1 MNKITSI
8 IISSL
13 LFVSTAFSQD
23 EVAKQILDQLSEKSK
38 SYTDITAEFSFNFSN
53 SVQGISE
60 NSEGKICIKEDMY
73 KLDMSS
79 DLSIINNGET
89 LWYFMKDVPEVQI
102 MENDP
107 EDEMNPSKI
116 FTIYE
121 RGYRYQYKGASSE
134 DGIRVH
140 IINLF
145 PKESGSISKFELYI
159 DAAEIEIKS
168 IKLYD
173 KNGGV
178 TTYKITKFITNSGLS
193 ESTFQFRKKDY
204 PGVEI
209 IDLR

>member
-13 LFVSTAFSQD
+13 LFVSTSFSQD

-38 SYTDITAEFSFNFSN
+38 NYTDITAEFTFNFSN
-53 SVQGISE
+53 SSQGIDE
-60 NSEGKICIKEDMY
+60 NSVGKIWIKEDKY

-102 MENDP
+102 MENDL
-107 EDEMNPSKI
+107 EDEMNPSEI
-116 FTIYE
+116 FTLYE
-121 RGYRYQYKGASSE
+121 RGYSYQYKGASAE
-134 DGIRVH
+134 GGKRVH
-140 IINLF
+140 IIQLF

-159 DAAEIEIKS
+159 DAAEIEINS

-178 TTYKITKFITNSGLS
+178 TTYQIKKFITNSGLS
-193 ESTFQFRKKDY
+193 ENTFIFRKKDY
-204 PGVEI
+204 PGVEV

>member
-1 MNKITSI
+1 MYKITSI

-13 LFVSTAFSQD
+13 LFISSAFSQD
-23 EVAKQILDQLSEKSK
+23 EVAKQILDQLSKKSK

-60 NSEGKICIKEDMY
+60 NSEGKIWIKKDMY

-134 DGIRVH
+134 GGIRVH
-140 IINLF
+140 VINLF

-178 TTYKITKFITNSGLS
+178 TTYQITKFITNSGFS
-193 ESTFQFRKKDY
+193 EKTFIFRKKDY
-204 PGVEI
+204 PGVEV

>member
-13 LFVSTAFSQD
+13 LFVSTSFSQD

-38 SYTDITAEFSFNFSN
+38 KYTDITAEFTFNFSN
-53 SVQGISE
+53 SSQGIDE
-60 NSEGKICIKEDMY
+60 NSVGKIWIKEDKY

-102 MENDP
+102 MENDL
-107 EDEMNPSKI
+107 EDEMNPSEI
-116 FTIYE
+116 FTLYE
-121 RGYRYQYKGASSE
+121 RGYSYQYKGASAE
-134 DGIRVH
+134 GGKRVH
-140 IINLF
+140 IIQLF

-159 DAAEIEIKS
+159 DAAEIEINS

-178 TTYKITKFITNSGLS
+178 TTYQIKKFITNSGLS
-193 ESTFQFRKKDY
+193 ENTFIFRKKDY
-204 PGVEI
+204 PGVEV

>member
-1 MNKITSI
+1 MKKITSI

-13 LFVSTAFSQD
+13 LFVSSSFSQD

-38 SYTDITAEFSFNFSN
+38 NYTDITAEFTFNFSN
-53 SVQGISE
+53 SSQGIDE
-60 NSEGKICIKEDMY
+60 NSVGKIWIKEDKY

-107 EDEMNPSKI
+107 EDEMNPSEI

-134 DGIRVH
+134 GGKRVH
-140 IINLF
+140 IIQLF

-159 DAAEIEIKS
+159 DAAEIEINS

-178 TTYKITKFITNSGLS
+178 TTYQITKFITNSGLS
-193 ESTFQFRKKDY
+193 ENTFIFRKKDH
-204 PGVEI
+204 PGVEV

>member
-1 MNKITSI
+1 MNKILSVFISI
-8 IISSL
+8 IITTFNS
-13 LFVSTAFSQD
+13 FGQD

-38 SYTDITAEFSFNFSN
+38 SYTDIYTKFNFNFSN
-53 SVQGISE
+53 SSQEIDE
-60 NSEGKICIKEDMY
+60 NSEGEIWIKEDMY

-107 EDEMNPSKI
+107 DDEMNPSNI

-121 RGYRYQYKGASSE
+121 KGYKYEYKGASSE
-134 DGIRVH
+134 GNKRVH
-140 IINLF
+140 SINLY
-145 PKESGSISKFELYI
+145 PEKSGTIIKFTLNI
-159 DAAEIEIKS
+159 DAEKTELTS

-173 KNGGV
+173 RDGGI
-178 TTYKITKFITNSGLS
+178 TTYTINKFVTNSGIP
-193 ESTFQFRKKDY
+193 ESTFIFKKKNH
-204 PGVEI
+204 PGVEV